1 MRTDTLTTA
10 TATTHDELTQRL
22 RKAEADTGDSD
33 DPRIHFA
40 HADTFLATASR
51 RIAAVDA
58 VLVPAA
64 RRHLEDGGQRAHEM
78 VHRARDLELALAA
91 VKAKLYGEA
100 HAVHRPWPAVWTDV
114 DIELQQYLE
123 LENSL
128 VLALAEALQPQA
140 LDDLALDLH
149 KTELTAPSRPHPYTP
164 HTGVRGRIARS
175 MWAKAD
181 RFWDAAEGRII
192 PEPPHP
198 HHKPP
203 GLLAQYV
210 LADPRFDLEDPDG
223 QPAGNPTESD
233 QPAAPDQPTAGA
245 DQSTT
250 AEHPKQ

>member
-10 TATTHDELTQRL
+10 TATSQQQLSERL
-22 RKAEADTGDSD
+22 QLAEADSGESG

-64 RRHLEDGGQRAHEM
+64 RRHLPDGFERAHFL
-78 VHRARDLELALAA
+78 VHQARRLERALAA

-100 HAVHRPWPAVWTDV
+100 HAVHRTWPSVWSDV
-114 DIELQQYLE
+114 DTELREFLE
-123 LENSL
+123 LESSMVSALSEELDAESL
-128 VLALAEALQPQA
+128 DE
-140 LDDLALDLH
+140 LALDLH
-149 KTELTAPSRPHPYTP
+149 KLELTAPSRPHPYTP

-181 RFWDAAEGRII
+181 RFWDAAEGRIV

-210 LADPRFDLEDPDG
+210 LADPRFDLDE
-223 QPAGNPTESD
+223 E
-233 QPAAPDQPTAGA
+233 AAAA
-245 DQSTT
+245 DRPQ
-250 AEHPKQ
+250 Q